1 MPAFKT
7 YGLTHIALAAK
18 DAEWSARFYQQIFGM
33 ETAFQRKGFVQLR
46 TPGSHDAIVFDESLE
61 KKGEAGGIAHFGFR
75 LAHPD
80 DIHAAVEAIQQ
91 AGGQIIEQGNF
102 GPDEPYV
109 FFMDPDG
116 YQIEIWYEP

>member
-7 YGLTHIALAAK
+7 YGLTHIALAVK
-18 DAEWSARFYQQIFGM
+18 DAERAARFYQQIFGM
-33 ETAFQRKGFVQLR
+33 EKAFQRKGFVQLQ

-61 KKGEAGGIAHFGFR
+61 KKGEAGGISHFGFR

-80 DIHAAVEAIQQ
+80 DMHAAVESIQQ
-91 AGGQIIEQGNF
+91 AGGEIIEQGNF

-109 FFMDPDG
+109 FFKDPDG